1 MFEAFFKT
9 SVLVESDEQGQCS
22 FKIYEGKEP
31 LNEYE
36 FLSLI
41 KAVYQQQVAQ
51 MLQVGDELTLL
62 LHVNMPNHELEKMVR
77 VREDRCFEADWLPE
91 PTADLLPIVT
101 SIYEHFRR
109 QIIPGNVFT
118 ITFHIQRF

>member
-9 SVLVESDEQGQCS
+9 SVLVESDKRGQCS

-31 LNEYE
+31 LNEDE

-41 KAVYQQQVAQ
+41 KAVYQQQVSQ
-51 MLQVGDELTLL
+51 MLHVGDELTLL

-77 VREDRCFEADWLPE
+77 VREDQRFEADWLPE
-91 PTADLLPIVT
+91 PTTDLLPIIT

-118 ITFHIQRF
+118 ITFHMQRF